1 MENKNSGLGVVLGF
15 LAGALV
21 GGVVALLYAPK
32 SGEELRTQIKT
43 EADASWKKASQEMD
57 ARIKSL
63 QSSIDAS
70 SAQLKKYLEQIQGQV
85 SDAQDKQDEIEETII
100 EESAEA

>member
-1 MENKNSGLGVVLGF
+1 
-15 LAGALV
+15 
-21 GGVVALLYAPK
+21 
-32 SGEELRTQIKT
+32 
-43 EADASWKKASQEMD
+43 MD